1 MWTPGRKPTSGFW
14 SVSRYDDVKQVEL
27 NPDIF
32 SSQRGSMHMAV
43 LPPSGKADRLMYA
56 AHNSLIN
63 LDADIHRDL
72 RIQQSEFFFPK
83 YVETLKARVGAKID
97 ELLDNMERQ
106 GPEVDFA
113 KMFSTELPMYTL

>member
-1 MWTPGRKPTSGFW
+1 MHGRVDSPSITTNCMREESPVMWTRGRKPTSGFW
-14 SVSRYDDVKQVEL
+14 SVSRYEDVRHVEL

-72 RIQQSEFFFPK
+72 RIQQLRS
-83 YVETLKARVGAKID
+83 
-97 ELLDNMERQ
+97 
-106 GPEVDFA
+106 
-113 KMFSTELPMYTL
+113 FSSPNTSRP